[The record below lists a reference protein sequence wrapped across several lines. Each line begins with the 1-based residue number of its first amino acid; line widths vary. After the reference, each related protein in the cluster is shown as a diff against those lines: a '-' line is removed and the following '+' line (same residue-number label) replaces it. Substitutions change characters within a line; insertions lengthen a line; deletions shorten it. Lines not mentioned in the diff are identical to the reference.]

1 MSPRTVSWPAGQS
14 SPDSEEGS
22 VLSRPQQA
30 APECT
35 GVAALGVGSSR
46 TCRHSLLSLIS
57 GGGTARRRGW
67 HGAAERLHAGP
78 IRVLA
83 STCMSFLMWDKL
95 LSRCRP
101 RPRRVQAGFIVCIR
115 RCWFIQFLLRIRY
128 ESKFCLC
135 TIKNLLHICTFKYT
149 AASTNCKVAPRRLE
163 LWECVMRSELAVC
176 HHTPD
181 FNPCLLKE
189 VRLWSLLLRA
199 RFVRCEPGLR
209 AVLATQIPWTCL
221 LGWCPGHC

>member
-1 MSPRTVSWPAGQS
+1 MFSKLDPGAETDFLLLSSLFPTYHRAGFRVAQRSRHRTRVSEMSPRTVSWPAGQS

-22 VLSRPQQA
+22 VPSRPQQA

-95 LSRCRP
+95 LSWP
-101 RPRRVQAGFIVCIR
+101 
-115 RCWFIQFLLRIRY
+115 
-128 ESKFCLC
+128 
-135 TIKNLLHICTFKYT
+135 
-149 AASTNCKVAPRRLE
+149 
-163 LWECVMRSELAVC
+163 
-176 HHTPD
+176 
-181 FNPCLLKE
+181 
-189 VRLWSLLLRA
+189 
-199 RFVRCEPGLR
+199 
-209 AVLATQIPWTCL
+209 
-221 LGWCPGHC
+221 

>member
-1 MSPRTVSWPAGQS
+1 MKGGRDTSQISQ
-14 SPDSEEGS
+14 
-22 VLSRPQQA
+22 SRPETVIPYPR
-30 APECT
+30 AP
-35 GVAALGVGSSR
+35 ALRNCSVGGLPEEAKVGSQ
-46 TCRHSLLSLIS
+46 
-57 GGGTARRRGW
+57 
-67 HGAAERLHAGP
+67 
-78 IRVLA
+78 
-83 STCMSFLMWDKL
+83 
-95 LSRCRP
+95 RCRP
-101 RPRRVQAGFIVCIR
+101 RPRRVQGGFIVCIR

-149 AASTNCKVAPRRLE
+149 AASINCKVAPRRLE